1 MRHHSI
7 ICRLGADD
15 IDPIEIQHPGSHETA
30 ISFLDDYQRLNFGIG
45 QAIDQL
51 SNKGMRP
58 SETAIDLALV
68 AGALTAADT
77 RISRKTE
84 SQNAWTRE
92 IDLYVPVA
100 DPGLWTSVSA
110 LLASTL
116 HFLTGDRW
124 RVFFRDRPH
133 GLEELAPIVELFRS
147 ANPTSV
153 CLFSGGMDSFIG
165 AIDLL
170 ARGESPL
177 LVSHYWDSNSTSK
190 YQDQCLEALQ
200 ERYPESAIHQI
211 QARVGFPQGLVAN
224 IKGEDTL
231 RGRSFLFF
239 ALAALAADATGTEMV
254 IHVPE
259 NGLISLNVPLDPLRL
274 GALSTRT
281 THPYY
286 MARVNELFA
295 GVGLRMRLHN
305 MYSHRT
311 KGQMAE
317 QCADGAFLRANV
329 HKTMSCSSPGKARY
343 QRDPTNRQPKH
354 CGFCVPCIIRRAAI
368 AHGCGDDTTP
378 YVIPDLHAHILN
390 TNKADGA
397 HVRSFQMAIRRLE
410 RAPHSARFDIHIPG
424 PLIDHPDDL
433 QAYEQV
439 YVDGLDEVDRYLTGV
454 RAQPL

>member
-1 MRHHSI
+1 
-7 ICRLGADD
+7 
-15 IDPIEIQHPGSHETA
+15 
-30 ISFLDDYQRLNFGIG
+30 
-45 QAIDQL
+45 
-51 SNKGMRP
+51 
-58 SETAIDLALV
+58 
-68 AGALTAADT
+68 
-77 RISRKTE
+77 
-84 SQNAWTRE
+84 
-92 IDLYVPVA
+92 
-100 DPGLWTSVSA
+100 
-110 LLASTL
+110 
-116 HFLTGDRW
+116 
-124 RVFFRDRPH
+124 
-133 GLEELAPIVELFRS
+133 
-147 ANPTSV
+147 
-153 CLFSGGMDSFIG
+153 MDSFIG

-170 ARGESPL
+170 AQGESPL

-190 YQDQCLEALQ
+190 YQDQCLAALQ
-200 ERYPESAIHQI
+200 ERYPDSAIPQV

-224 IKGEDTL
+224 SKGEDTL

-239 ALAALAADATGTEMV
+239 ALAALSADATGEEMV

-259 NGLISLNVPLDPLRL
+259 NGLISLNVPLDPLRV

-286 MARVNELFA
+286 MSRVNELFA
-295 GVGLRMRLHN
+295 GLGLRMQLHN
-305 MYSHRT
+305 MYGHRT

-317 QCADGAFLRANV
+317 QCADGQFLRANV

-343 QRDPTNRQPKH
+343 QKDPTNRQPKH

-368 AHGCGDDTTP
+368 AHGCGDDKTP
-378 YVIPDLHAHILN
+378 YVIPDLHADVLS

-410 RAPHSARFDIHIPG
+410 RAPNSSRFDIHIPG

-439 YVDGLDEVDRYLTGV
+439 YVDGLNEVSRYLTGV